1 MASTF
6 RPHEVVLPRY
16 LYARY
21 SLPIPVDSSTAKIEN
36 KDELKN
42 SISACQGPADS
53 FVGDAEVGRAAGVE
67 APVPDGRC
75 RGRQET
81 CEKRQDSTA
90 VQISDAVALY
100 CRWNGLSFACWP
112 SVFRPDTCCE
122 RGVNCE
128 MGHRRSQGSL
138 LFHGP
143 AESPYHTSHAMKQ
156 PEPASAGRLSHFD
169 MTGLCSPKVP
179 ITLDNKMM

>member
-1 MASTF
+1 MEAMASTF

-75 RGRQET
+75 RETARQH
-81 CEKRQDSTA
+81 
-90 VQISDAVALY
+90 
-100 CRWNGLSFACWP
+100 GG
-112 SVFRPDTCCE
+112 PDIRC
-122 RGVNCE
+122 G
-128 MGHRRSQGSL
+128 GSL
-138 LFHGP
+138 LQMEWTFFCLL
-143 AESPYHTSHAMKQ
+143 AF
-156 PEPASAGRLSHFD
+156 RLSP
-169 MTGLCSPKVP
+169 GYL
-179 ITLDNKMM
+179 L